1 MNIIVISGRLT
12 KKPELR
18 TTQSLKHVC
27 QFSLAVDNNRVD
39 ENGKRG
45 VDFIECVCFDK
56 QAENLVKYKNKGD
69 FIELKGKIQNDRYT
83 NKDGKNVSR
92 TMIYAETI
100 NYISSTQTSVS
111 TSKND
116 EKDVYKDF
124 GNRVMN
130 DNDYQLP
137 F

>member
-1 MNIIVISGRLT
+1 
-12 KKPELR
+12 
-18 TTQSLKHVC
+18 
-27 QFSLAVDNNRVD
+27 
-39 ENGKRG
+39 
-45 VDFIECVCFDK
+45 
-56 QAENLVKYKNKGD
+56 
-69 FIELKGKIQNDRYT
+69 
-83 NKDGKNVSR
+83 
-92 TMIYAETI
+92 MIYAETI
-100 NYISSTQTSVS
+100 NYISSTQTSVN